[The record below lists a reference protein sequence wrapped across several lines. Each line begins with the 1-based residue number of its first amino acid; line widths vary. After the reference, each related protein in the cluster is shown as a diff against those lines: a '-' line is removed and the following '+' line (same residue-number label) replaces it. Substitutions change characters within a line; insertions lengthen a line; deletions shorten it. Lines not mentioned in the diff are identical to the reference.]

1 MSYVSVSKEGALAI
15 ISLDQP
21 GEKVNV
27 LTADLLD
34 EFPRILDDI
43 EADTGIKAAVIISS
57 KEDNFI
63 AGADIKMFQTVESPG
78 EMESISREG
87 SMLFSRIEQSEKPFV
102 AAIHGSAMGGGLE
115 LALACHYR
123 IATQHP
129 KTKFA
134 LPEVQLGLLPGLGG
148 TQRLPRLVG
157 ISSALDMMLT
167 GRNIFARQAKKMG
180 LVDELIHQHGLREA
194 AKNVARDLAAYG
206 PPKRIRGGKMPE
218 KLLERTRPGRQIV
231 YSQAKKKVM
240 SQTRGN
246 MPAPFEIIECVK
258 TGIEKGMEAG
268 LQEESVR
275 FGKLAF
281 TPQSRELVRLY
292 FGMQEARKNPDS
304 KKAVSV
310 NNLGILGAGLMGAGI
325 ADISAQKGF
334 NVVMKDRDYE
344 SASRGLQMVYKELDK
359 KVSKKIITSFDRD
372 QQLSRILPTAD
383 YAYLQNADLVIE
395 AVFEDLEIKRKVL
408 SDIENHTNES
418 CIFAS
423 NTSSL
428 PIADIAKNAQRPE
441 QVIGMH
447 YFSPV
452 QKMPLLEIITTEQ
465 TADWVT
471 ATAREVGVR
480 QGKHVIVVGDG
491 PGFYTTRIL
500 VPFMNEALD
509 LLQEGISIEQLDS
522 DMRDFGFP
530 VGPAALMDE
539 VGLDVGAHVGE
550 VMKPLFDKRGT
561 PTQNMAKTLLD
572 YGYKGRKNNKGFYEY
587 PTNKKKRINDE
598 IYEFFGG
605 EERKDFDKDEV
616 QQRMA
621 LMMVNEAVYC
631 LQENILGSPQD
642 GDLGAILGLG
652 FPPFRGGPFRFLDN
666 EGAADVIDRMHTF
679 EQKYG
684 VRFKPAKLL
693 EDKAQKKEPFYNK
706 S

>member
-1 MSYVSVSKEGALAI
+1 MSYVSISKEGALAI
-15 ISLDQP
+15 ITLDQP
-21 GEKVNV
+21 NEKLNV
-27 LTADLLD
+27 LTADLLE
-34 EFPRILDDI
+34 EFPKLLDDI
-43 EADTGIKAAVIISS
+43 ESDDGIKAVVLISA

-63 AGADIKMFQTVESPG
+63 AGADIKMFQQVKTAE
-78 EMESISREG
+78 EMENISREG
-87 SMLFSRIEQSEKPFV
+87 SSLFSRIASSRKPFI

-129 KTKFA
+129 KTKLA

-167 GRNIFARQAKKMG
+167 GRNIFDRPAKKMG
-180 LVDELIHQHGLREA
+180 LVDELIHKHGLREA
-194 AKNVARDLAAYG
+194 AKNVARDLAAHG
-206 PPKRIRGGKMPE
+206 VPKRESGGKMPE
-218 KLLERTRPGRQIV
+218 KLLEKTFPGRRII

-246 MPAPFEIIECVK
+246 MPAPLEIIESVK
-258 TGIEKGMEAG
+258 TGMEKGMEAG
-268 LQEESVR
+268 LDEESTR

-292 FGMQEARKNPDS
+292 FGMQEARKNPDT
-304 KKAVSV
+304 KKAIDVHD
-310 NNLGILGAGLMGAGI
+310 LGILGAGLMGAGI
-325 ADISAQKGF
+325 ADISAQNGY
-334 NVVMKDRDYE
+334 NVVLKDRDYE
-344 SASRGLQMVYKELDK
+344 SASAGLKTVWKELDK
-359 KVSKKIITSFDRD
+359 KVSKRIMTSFDRD
-372 QQLSRILPTAD
+372 QQISRILPTAD
-383 YAYLQNADLVIE
+383 YAYLKNADLVIE
-395 AVFEDLEIKRKVL
+395 AVFEDLKVKQKVL
-408 SDIENHTNES
+408 ADIEKYAGES

-428 PIADIAKNAQRPE
+428 PIAKIAEKAERPE

-452 QKMPLLEIITTEQ
+452 QKMPLLEIITTDK

-471 ATAREVGVR
+471 ATAREVGIK

-500 VPFMNEALD
+500 VPFMNEALN
-509 LLQEGISIEQLDS
+509 LLQEGISIEQIDGN
-522 DMRDFGFP
+522 MRDFGFP

-539 VGLDVGAHVGE
+539 VGLDVAAHVGD
-550 VMKPLFDKRGT
+550 VMRPVFEKRGT

-587 PTNKKKRINDE
+587 PSKKKKRPNDD

-605 EERKDFDKDEV
+605 DDHKEFDKDEV
-616 QQRMA
+616 QQRMT

-631 LQENILGSPQD
+631 LQEKILGSPQD

-652 FPPFRGGPFRFLDN
+652 FPPFLGGPFRYIDN
-666 EGAADVIDRMHTF
+666 QGAAEIVDRLKFF
-679 EQKYG
+679 EQKHG
-684 VRFKPAKLL
+684 PRFKPAKLL
-693 EDKAQKKEPFYNK
+693 EDKAKANQGFYN
-706 S
+706 